1 MTRGMILAAI
11 LALSAGSAM
20 AQNGPLDDVSWCQ
33 IDDPAVWLA
42 NRQALIAADERD
54 PEVIRR
60 SRCAPKAD
68 GTDIPQEIA
77 LPMPCGRAMMFRRVD
92 VPVAHPLDHIVGNFG
107 RSVDIASERP
117 QIVLSNGAWQSPVAG
132 AFSVA
137 TEGANGTTQTLE
149 NLAARAYYIAKYELT
164 APQWSLFRAGLMALP
179 VEETADLNA
188 PACGEYNAALANRN
202 LRVIPPAG
210 GLSWYD
216 TITFSRAYNDWLI
229 RHDQARIS
237 AGSSPALPWEQGA
250 TGFLRPPTEA
260 EWEYA
265 ARGGASYVTGQGRST
280 TLPDV
285 LDAASGAPVPG
296 TFENSCAVTP
306 RSGEMSMISVGTKS
320 PNVLGLYD
328 MVCGAEE
335 IVLDLFRPTRPDGLS
350 GQVGGV
356 IAKGGT
362 TLRSRE
368 LNTVGRRSETATLFS
383 TAGEGATDTMGTRLA
398 ISAPVFAG
406 RRGPGDDYVEGQ
418 NNQPLQQSLMAGRKD
433 LLDAGVGLPQDSD
446 TGDLQAQLNQLQR
459 AVAEGQTKE
468 GELARRASELQVQ
481 LEQLN
486 VTLRDQATEA
496 TRLSI
501 RSGIVTGN
509 LIDRVGRNMFLAMSS
524 VKDIRE
530 NETLTADTQER
541 LNGLVGRINNNND
554 RINASFD
561 LYLSV
566 HLELAKRPED
576 FVFTQIRQARRGLSG
591 ASVEVFG
598 DDLTRFEQHHR
609 EMREARGQITEG
621 MRSRWLEE
629 IDTVRQLRRTRFPD
643 QQR

>member
-1 MTRGMILAAI
+1 MTRYLIAAAFLTGLASPAF
-11 LALSAGSAM
+11 
-20 AQNGPLDDVSWCQ
+20 AQTGPLDDVSWCQ
-33 IDDPAVWLA
+33 IDDPAVWLT
-42 NRQALIAADERD
+42 NRQILIDEGETDR
-54 PEVIRR
+54 EAIRK
-60 SRCAPKAD
+60 SRCAPKTE
-68 GTDIPQEIA
+68 GLNIPEELA
-77 LPMPCGRAMMFRRVD
+77 LPMPCGRSMMFRRID
-92 VPVAHPLDHIVGNFG
+92 VPVAHPLDQITGNFG
-107 RSVDIASERP
+107 RSVDIASEQP

-137 TEGANGTTQTLE
+137 AEGSNGLTETLDS
-149 NLAARAYYIAKYELT
+149 LSARAFYMAKYELT
-164 APQWSLFRAGLMALP
+164 APQWALFQAGLLGLP
-179 VEETADLNA
+179 VAETLDLNA
-188 PACGEYNAALANRN
+188 PACGEYNPALAGSN

-216 TITFSRAYNDWLI
+216 AVEFSRAYNDWLI
-229 RHDQARIS
+229 RHDQARIA
-237 AGSSPALPWEQGA
+237 AGDPPALPWEQGA
-250 TGFLRPPTEA
+250 TGFVRPPTEA

-285 LDAASGAPVPG
+285 LERGDDAPVPG
-296 TFENSCAVTP
+296 TLENSCAVTP
-306 RSGEMSMISVGTKS
+306 RSGDLSMISIGTKS

-328 MVCGAEE
+328 MICSAEE

-368 LNTVGRRSETATLFS
+368 LNTVGRRSETAALFS
-383 TAGEGATDTMGTRLA
+383 TRGEGATDTMGTRMA

-406 RRGPGDDYVEGQ
+406 RRETDGDFVEGQ
-418 NNQPLQQSLMAGRKD
+418 NNQPLQTALMAGRKE
-433 LLDAGVGLPQDSD
+433 LLDAGLGLPQDSK
-446 TGDLQAQLNQLQR
+446 TTDLQAQLNQLQR
-459 AVAEGQTKE
+459 AVAEGQTNE
-468 GELARRASELQVQ
+468 AELARRASELQVQ
-481 LEQLN
+481 MEQLN
-486 VTLRDQATEA
+486 VALRDQATEA

-509 LIDRVGRNMFLAMSS
+509 LIDRVGRNMFLAMSN
-524 VKDIRE
+524 VKDIRD
-530 NETLTADTQER
+530 NEELTADIRER

-576 FVFTQIRQARRGLSG
+576 FVFAQIRQARRGLSG

-609 EMREARGQITEG
+609 EMREARGSITEG
-621 MRSRWLEE
+621 MRNRWLGE
-629 IDTVRQLRRTRFPD
+629 IDTVRELRRARFPD